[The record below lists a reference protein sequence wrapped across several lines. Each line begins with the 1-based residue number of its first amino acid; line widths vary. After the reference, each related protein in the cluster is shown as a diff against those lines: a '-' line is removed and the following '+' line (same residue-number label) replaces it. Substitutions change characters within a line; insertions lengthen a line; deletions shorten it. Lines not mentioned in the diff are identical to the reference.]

1 MSQAQLPTTGALT
14 GVLEA
19 LAFFRDPSFAQRRF
33 QTHGDV
39 FETCLLGQR
48 IVFIQGDQPIADL
61 LAQTGCLE
69 GWWPQSVRLLL
80 GSRSLANRNGDGHKA
95 RRRVVGQ
102 LFSSAALRRYT
113 PEISVLV
120 QKLVDELLNSTSPQ
134 PLSPLL
140 RRFAFS
146 VIANVV
152 LGLDDRNR
160 DEPNVR

>member
-1 MSQAQLPTTGALT
+1 VGLVDSQDNFDKTAFIHLRIPQSQPTLMSQAHLPTTGALT

-69 GWWPQSVRLLL
+69 GW
-80 GSRSLANRNGDGHKA
+80 
-95 RRRVVGQ
+95 
-102 LFSSAALRRYT
+102 
-113 PEISVLV
+113 
-120 QKLVDELLNSTSPQ
+120 
-134 PLSPLL
+134 
-140 RRFAFS
+140 
-146 VIANVV
+146 
-152 LGLDDRNR
+152 
-160 DEPNVR
+160 